1 MDSKS
6 SYIKTDNN
14 TFVNEQNIVWV
25 KQMDDCLRV
34 ATVETGSILNI
45 YRICKLNSPNSYDKL
60 YDKIKH
66 NENIPTKKSGL

>member
-14 TFVNEQNIVWV
+14 TFINEQNIVWI
-25 KQMDDCLRV
+25 KQMNDCLRV
-34 ATVETGSILNI
+34 GTMETGSICNT
-45 YRICKLNSPNSYDKL
+45 YKICKLNSPHSYDKL

-66 NENIPTKKSGL
+66 NENNTK